1 MTKKEKEKLWEF
13 RLYISGRS
21 SKSVTAFENLKQI
34 CEKYL
39 RGKYRIEII
48 DLTLNPQKARE
59 DQIIAIPTL
68 IRKLP
73 TPVKKIIG
81 DLSKTHNVLV
91 GLELIER
98 NEVISEG

>member
-13 RLYISGRS
+13 KLYIAGQA
-21 SKSVTAFENLKQI
+21 SKSVTAYENLKQI

-39 RGKYRIEII
+39 FGEYRIELI
-48 DLTLNPQKARE
+48 DLTLNPEKARE
-59 DQIIAIPTL
+59 DQIIALPTL

-98 NEVISEG
+98 SEVTHEG

>member
-13 RLYISGRS
+13 KLYIAGQS

-39 RGKYRIEII
+39 CGKYRIELIDII
-48 DLTLNPQKARE
+48 LDPERARE
-59 DQIIAIPTL
+59 DQIIALPTL

-98 NEVISEG
+98 NEVINGG

>member
-13 RLYISGRS
+13 KLYIAGQSI
-21 SKSVTAFENLKQI
+21 KSVTAFENLKQI

-39 RGKYRIEII
+39 FEKYRIEII
-48 DLTLNPQKARE
+48 DLILNPQKARE
-59 DQIIAIPTL
+59 DQIIALPTL

-73 TPVKKIIG
+73 IPVKKIIG
-81 DLSKTHNVLV
+81 NLSKTHNVLI

-98 NEVISEG
+98 NGVTSEG

>member
-1 MTKKEKEKLWEF
+1 MTKKEKKKLWEF
-13 RLYISGRS
+13 KLYMAGQS
-21 SKSVTAFENLKQI
+21 SKSVTAFENLKLI

-39 RGKYRIEII
+39 HGEYNIELI
-48 DLTLNPQKARE
+48 DLTLNPERARE
-59 DQIIAIPTL
+59 DQIIALPTL

-73 TPVKKIIG
+73 SPVKKIIG

-98 NEVISEG
+98 NGVSSER

>member
-1 MTKKEKEKLWEF
+1 MAKKEKEKLWEF
-13 RLYISGRS
+13 KLYIAGQS
-21 SKSVTAFENLKQI
+21 SKSVTAYENLMQI

-39 RGKYRIEII
+39 CGKYNIELI
-48 DLTLNPQKARE
+48 DLTLNPEKARE
-59 DQIIAIPTL
+59 DQIIALPTL

-91 GLELIER
+91 GLQIIER
-98 NEVISEG
+98 SEVANER

>member
-1 MTKKEKEKLWEF
+1 MAKKEKEKLWEF
-13 RLYISGRS
+13 KLYIAGQS

-39 RGKYRIEII
+39 HGKYNIELI
-48 DLTLNPQKARE
+48 DLTLNPEKARE
-59 DQIIAIPTL
+59 DQIIALPTL

-91 GLELIER
+91 ELKLTER
-98 NEVISEG
+98 NGVINEG